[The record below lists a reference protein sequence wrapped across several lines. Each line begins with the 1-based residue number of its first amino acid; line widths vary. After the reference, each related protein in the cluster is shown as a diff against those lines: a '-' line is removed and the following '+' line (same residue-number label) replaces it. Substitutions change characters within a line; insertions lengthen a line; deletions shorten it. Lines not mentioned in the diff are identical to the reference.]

1 MSTNITI
8 NTSDPDMPI
17 HRIVLAESDPLEIAR
32 IQLNIDQDFQSCIKI
47 VKNYDEL
54 LATVAKNPP
63 QLVILGRIDKL
74 NYFDICQNCLKLR
87 KELLIVLISRQE
99 VVNYSFHQ
107 VIKSYGV
114 SEIISSDF
122 TKLNQLLQ
130 TLDVLKETDNA
141 LPSAPIIT
149 SKMLLSGLEEI
160 ASISG
165 NYFGTLAQGNYWRKA
180 HARSIDEFS
189 FLLNWS
195 ADHFGKLTCEAK
207 ILEQPLTDAN
217 IQALQ
222 TWVQLFLGECER
234 VIVDYGEILG
244 KADLSPAAKS
254 LLTKP

>member
-1 MSTNITI
+1 MSTNIPI
-8 NTSDPDMPI
+8 NTADPDTTK
-17 HRIVLAESDPLEIAR
+17 HCIVLAESDPLEIAR
-32 IQLNIDQDFQSCIKI
+32 IRLNIDQEFQGRIKI

-54 LATVAKNPP
+54 LATVAKQPP

-114 SEIISSDF
+114 TEIISSDF

-130 TLDVLKETDNA
+130 TLDLLKETDA
-141 LPSAPIIT
+141 VSSLAPIIT
-149 SKMLLSGLEEI
+149 GKMLLTGLEEI
-160 ASISG
+160 AAISG

-180 HARSIDEFS
+180 HARSVEEFS

-207 ILEQPLTDAN
+207 ISEQPLTNED
-217 IQALQ
+217 IRGLQ
-222 TWVQLFLGECER
+222 SWVQLFIGECER
-234 VIVDYGEILG
+234 VIVDYGEILD
-244 KADLSPAAKS
+244 KSDLSPAAKS

>member
-1 MSTNITI
+1 MSTNIPISTA
-8 NTSDPDMPI
+8 DPDTTK
-17 HRIVLAESDPLEIAR
+17 HCIVLAESDPLEIAR
-32 IQLNIDQDFQSCIKI
+32 IRLNIDQEFQGRIKI

-54 LATVAKNPP
+54 LATVAKQPP

-114 SEIISSDF
+114 TEIISSDF

-130 TLDVLKETDNA
+130 TLDLLKETDA
-141 LPSAPIIT
+141 VPSLAPIIT
-149 SKMLLSGLEEI
+149 GKMLLAGLEEI
-160 ASISG
+160 AAISG

-180 HARSIDEFS
+180 HARSVEEFS

-207 ILEQPLTDAN
+207 ISEQPLTNED
-217 IQALQ
+217 IRGLQA
-222 TWVQLFLGECER
+222 WVQLFIGECER
-234 VIVDYGEILG
+234 VIVDYGGILD
-244 KADLSPAAKS
+244 KLDLSPAAKS